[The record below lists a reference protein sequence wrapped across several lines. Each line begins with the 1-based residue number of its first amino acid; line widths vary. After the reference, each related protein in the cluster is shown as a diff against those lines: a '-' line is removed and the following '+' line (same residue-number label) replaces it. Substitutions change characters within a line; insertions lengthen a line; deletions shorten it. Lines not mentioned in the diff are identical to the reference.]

1 MFYNEIERL
10 YDYLTNKLYDKLEN
24 EYDKKALYEFLK
36 ENILIN
42 LEIDNGLLYL
52 KLDTYL
58 SEKMAIDFFFEMGE
72 HSTSTLRELCE
83 KMFSTRKW
91 EQEQEIIDV
100 FECKAQENE
109 ILGENYGNK
118 CL

>member
-24 EYDKKALYEFLK
+24 EYDKKALNEFLK
-36 ENILIN
+36 ENIVIN

-58 SEKMAIDFFFEMGE
+58 SEKMAIDYFFDMAKC
-72 HSTSTLRELCE
+72 STSTLREFCDE
-83 KMFSTRKW
+83 MFSQRVW

-100 FECKAQENE
+100 FECKQQENE
-109 ILGENYGNK
+109 ILGDDYGNK
-118 CL
+118 YL

>member
-10 YDYLTNKLYDKLEN
+10 YDYLTDKLYDKLEN
-24 EYDKKALYEFLK
+24 GYDKKALYEFLK

-52 KLDTYL
+52 KLDTCL
-58 SEKMAIDFFFEMGE
+58 SEKMAIDFFFETGE

-83 KMFSTRKW
+83 KMFSIRKW
-91 EQEQEIIDV
+91 EQEQEILDV
-100 FECKAQENE
+100 FECKEQENE